1 MVDNIHSNTYTI
13 EMYSYNIC
21 FQIIAKV
28 GYYKN
33 VGNCKLD

>member
-1 MVDNIHSNTYTI
+1 MAGNVHFNTYTI
-13 EMYSYNIC
+13 EVYSYNIY

-33 VGNCKLD
+33 VGNCKID